1 MTNLAS
7 TPDPR
12 LLSFAA
18 DVKRET
24 ERVFAFLRDTGT
36 LTASLTFQLAQ
47 RVPGEDKV
55 VGVGFAPP
63 WAARQGAQLAIVAFD
78 GTVLYSEGPAG
89 LSGTRYA
96 RLIAQRPDVDTAV
109 HAHTP
114 HLGAWSSAH
123 RALPLLYVA
132 AQRHTLARELPVY
145 IDRRQAEIDF
155 ILEQLERTPQL
166 PAILEAN
173 GGATF
178 WNKSVQKIAQSI
190 LLLEEGAR
198 LQTIAEQLGGSKP
211 YGPGVLEQQWKMTG
225 LLDGGAPQAAFA
237 E

>member
-1 MTNLAS
+1 MTHLAN

-12 LLSFAA
+12 LLSFAT
-18 DVKRET
+18 DVKRDT
-24 ERVFAFLRDTGT
+24 ERALAFLRDSGT

-55 VGVGFAPP
+55 VGVGFPPP
-63 WAARQGAQLAIVAFD
+63 WAARQGAQVAIVAFD
-78 GTVLYSEGPAG
+78 GTVLHSEGPAALAG
-89 LSGTRYA
+89 ARYA
-96 RLIAQRPDVDTAV
+96 PLLERRPEIDTAV

-123 RALPLLYVA
+123 RVLPLLYVA
-132 AQRHTLARELPVY
+132 AQRHTLARELPIY
-145 IDRRQAEIDF
+145 IDRTQPEIDF
-155 ILEQLERTPQL
+155 IVEQLERNPHY

-178 WNKSVQKIAQSI
+178 WGKGVLKTAQSI

-198 LQTIAEQLGGSKP
+198 LQTIAEGLGGSKE
-211 YGPGVLEQQWKMTG
+211 YGPGVLDQQWKMTG
-225 LLDGGAPQAAFA
+225 LIAGGERNPNF